1 MTAIEHL
8 SGKKFAVILVDY
20 SEKKDGDWFIVG
32 GRAKIR
38 EGRLFVDRGTDIDFP
53 IPDDTYD
60 RIKEVTADIIS
71 VVGDAEFFTTLTV
84 GPMPEEKNA

>member
-1 MTAIEHL
+1 MTAIDHL

-20 SEKKDGDWFIVG
+20 SEKEEGDWFVVG

-38 EGRLFVDRGTDIDFP
+38 EGRLFVDRGTDTDFP

-60 RIKEVTADIIS
+60 RIKAVTADIAS

-84 GPMPEEKNA
+84 GAMPEENNA